1 MNKIESHKQNP
12 VIINSKL
19 ARNGGA
25 IFEYNNNL
33 FRPSQYNAEGIYGRG
48 LNLNKILTLN
58 LEKYEEKCVHR
69 VMPNFHKNLIG
80 IHHLH
85 QLENYFIIDGCFAKI

>member
-1 MNKIESHKQNP
+1 MAFLNKRTETTSVDLELFIYKVDSLKMNKIESHKQNP

-58 LEKYEEKCVHR
+58 LENMK
-69 VMPNFHKNLIG
+69 KNVFT
-80 IHHLH
+80 
-85 QLENYFIIDGCFAKI
+85 E